1 MNMNMKVKATGT
13 NSHDDVAVVD
23 VGESISKAWP
33 WNEESGSSND
43 AESASKPQI
52 SSPSRL
58 RAQKLIISASEERSL
73 QGQDKESISSDED
86 EDGVVLSTDKDEAEV
101 AGCSEADDEDDHNDR
116 GVPTSNC
123 DGGDTKYK
131 FKFSLRECGFP
142 DMVEGVTATMSS
154 DLQNL
159 KLRLWQDQERM
170 Q

>member
-1 MNMNMKVKATGT
+1 MKATGT
-13 NSHDDVAVVD
+13 NSHDDVVVVD
-23 VGESISKAWP
+23 VGGSISKAWP
-33 WNEESGSSND
+33 WDEESGSSND
-43 AESASKPQI
+43 AASASKLQI

-58 RAQKLIISASEERSL
+58 RAQKLIVSASASEECSL
-73 QGQDKESISSDED
+73 QGQGKEPISSD
-86 EDGVVLSTDKDEAEV
+86 EDGVVLSSDKDVAEV
-101 AGCSEADDEDDHNDR
+101 TGCSEAGDDEDHNDR
-116 GVPTSNC
+116 GISPSNC